1 MSHNNFLK
9 NKFDSNNCSFL
20 PDDIRQNIGRDF
32 DIMSSIGVENED
44 DLNRFFLLK
53 MHVPFICR
61 DVFNKE
67 INDKTV
73 PFIIREILSNRDTKP
88 VNTLLG
94 LIEAIDL
101 ALKKMLPQKESQLKL
116 AYPQPDMILP
126 FPQYNISKWV
136 DATHSIYNLIHQGY
150 SSANAKQSII
160 GQWEPSEQKD
170 YENWLRFYKE
180 KVPEK
185 YQKLA
190 ASEEIFMA
198 GLPASAL
205 KSRIPNPI
213 SHDAYSPKYPP
224 GMPEDEIA
232 HADDSNEVR
241 ETIEKQRSKLI
252 GRLNSAEKLL
262 SSMDG
267 QMFAGDEQELMLKL
281 LQDLKR
287 RIQTANKR
295 TVKSSLFEDHIY
307 RTANI
312 LRLEGKNEAAG
323 FFYKIAQLP
332 DLGLDIPPA
341 GDSATSAPEP
351 PPTPSANPD
360 ETKECLREFFEALK
374 EKKAD
379 DEIEFV
385 RVASDLIKTA
395 QGVPE
400 FKTAPSKEEIIE
412 VEEKDAPPEDNTD
425 DLIEAA
431 LRNVTIHDVIHRLEM
446 LVSVYNQRELSRQLA
461 ILDIMMDRINMASL
475 FPEIGESMS
484 KALDANQ
491 YIGTRLGNV
500 LTQLKASMKSPET
513 EKWTEVDRTI
523 NPETAAIR
531 GRIEKQ
537 RAEEDER
544 KAAKKTFDA
553 GKAIAEKKPIADSA
567 ELQQPSRIERAPK
580 IEVR

>member
-1 MSHNNFLK
+1 MSSVNVIN
-9 NKFDSNNCSFL
+9 D
-20 PDDIRQNIGRDF
+20 DDI
-32 DIMSSIGVENED
+32 
-44 DLNRFFLLK
+44 NRFFLLK

-67 INDKTV
+67 LNDKTI
-73 PFIIREILSNRDTKP
+73 PFIVSEVFKQRDKKP
-88 VNTLLG
+88 INTLLG
-94 LIEAIDL
+94 LIEAIGF
-101 ALKKMLPQKESQLKL
+101 ALKKMLPQEESQLKL
-116 AYPQPDMILP
+116 AYPQPDMIMPL
-126 FPQYNISKWV
+126 PQYNISNWV
-136 DATHSIYNLIHQGY
+136 DATHKIYSLIHQGY
-150 SSANAKQSII
+150 DSKLAKQTII
-160 GQWEPSEQKD
+160 GKWEPTEQRD
-170 YENWLRFYKE
+170 YENWLKFYKE

-190 ASEEIFMA
+190 TSEEIFMA

-205 KSRIPNPI
+205 RSRIPNPI
-213 SHDAYSPKYPP
+213 SHDSYNPKYPP

-232 HADDSNEVR
+232 HVEDDTNDVR
-241 ETIEKQRSKLI
+241 DTIEKQRSKLV

-287 RIQTANKR
+287 RILTTNKR
-295 TVKSSLFEDHIY
+295 TVKSSLFEDQIY
-307 RTANI
+307 KTANQ
-312 LRLEGKNEAAG
+312 LRLAGKNEAAG

-332 DLGLDIPPA
+332 DLGLDIPVGGGVPGETPA
-341 GDSATSAPEP
+341 PTSAQ
-351 PPTPSANPD
+351 TANPN
-360 ETKECLREFFEALK
+360 ETKEALREFFDALK
-374 EKKAD
+374 EKKAYE
-379 DEIEFV
+379 EIEFV
-385 RVASDLIKTA
+385 KVA

-400 FKTAPSKEEIIE
+400 YKTAPLETVEI
-412 VEEKDAPPEDNTD
+412 EEKNAPPEDNTD

-500 LTQLKASMKSPET
+500 LTQLKASVKSPET
-513 EKWTEVDRTI
+513 DKWTEVDRKT
-523 NPETAAIR
+523 NPETQAIR
-531 GRIEKQ
+531 NRIEKQ
-537 RAEEDER
+537 KADEEER
-544 KAAKKTFDA
+544 KSARKTFDA
-553 GKAIAEKKPIADSA
+553 GKNLTEKKQLADVA